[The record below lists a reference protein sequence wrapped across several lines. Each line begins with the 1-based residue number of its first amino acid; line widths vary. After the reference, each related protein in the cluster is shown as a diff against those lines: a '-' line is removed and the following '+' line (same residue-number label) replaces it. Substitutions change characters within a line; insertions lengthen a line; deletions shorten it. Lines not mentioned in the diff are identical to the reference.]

1 MSFGILRRL
10 RKRTGISQHELGAL
24 VGCSQS
30 TIHRIETGSYL
41 PRGALELTISSW
53 MRKQLQKHE
62 AEEIAHDR

>member
-1 MSFGILRRL
+1 MNFSNLHKMRRGA
-10 RKRTGISQHELGAL
+10 GISQHELGAL

-30 TIHRIETGSYL
+30 TIHRIETGSYM
-41 PRGALELTISSW
+41 PRGALALTISSW